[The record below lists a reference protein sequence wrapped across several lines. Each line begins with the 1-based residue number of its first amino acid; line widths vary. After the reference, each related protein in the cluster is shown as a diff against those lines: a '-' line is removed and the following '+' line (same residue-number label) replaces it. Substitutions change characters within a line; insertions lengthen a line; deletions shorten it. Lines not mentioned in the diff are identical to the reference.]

1 LLIFFFQALVA
12 HSVASTVSELCEWLV
27 WVCNDVVAV
36 AGPLSESGR
45 AASLSSG
52 ASVEWAGGGKGSNA
66 SCPGS
71 MQTRDELDS
80 RLRFGGLFSGLGLL
94 LASLTTRLFDRLA
107 FCPATAPLVYDL
119 APTMQR
125 VAGALAACALWVRC
139 RLFSFL
145 SLSLSLSLSFIA
157 AHARPF
163 SRVWLICPP
172 VFSTSRGQVHD
183 KSAASTAAK
192 KSGAGSAVKRSP
204 TAADAAAHEASE
216 ERAVARA
223 ATVRAFDF
231 IEAWV
236 RLLRPPFNAVT
247 ESDELIPGVHPT
259 SRLVAAINAP
269 LQ

>member
-1 LLIFFFQALVA
+1 
-12 HSVASTVSELCEWLV
+12 
-27 WVCNDVVAV
+27 
-36 AGPLSESGR
+36 
-45 AASLSSG
+45 
-52 ASVEWAGGGKGSNA
+52 
-66 SCPGS
+66 
-71 MQTRDELDS
+71 M
-80 RLRFGGLFSGLGLL
+80 
-94 LASLTTRLFDRLA
+94 
-107 FCPATAPLVYDL
+107 
-119 APTMQR
+119 
-125 VAGALAACALWVRC
+125 
-139 RLFSFL
+139 
-145 SLSLSLSLSFIA
+145 
-157 AHARPF
+157 
-163 SRVWLICPP
+163 
-172 VFSTSRGQVHD
+172 HD

-192 KSGAGSAVKRSP
+192 KKKSRAGSAVKRSP